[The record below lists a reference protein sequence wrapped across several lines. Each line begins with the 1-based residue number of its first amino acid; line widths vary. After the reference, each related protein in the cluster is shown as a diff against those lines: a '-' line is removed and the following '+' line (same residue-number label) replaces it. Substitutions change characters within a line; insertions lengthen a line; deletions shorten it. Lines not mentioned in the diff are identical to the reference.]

1 MTAPAKPPAG
11 VTQQQRSVG
20 AERGSWGRRTR
31 VVFQSGAR
39 RTRFYWHTQWVRS
52 ACRTAGGPPAL
63 LVHHDSHD
71 HGYFSLEDLELVVIT
86 YYISKKKTD
95 LRGLKKYHR
104 R

>member
-39 RTRFYWHTQWVRS
+39 ITRFYWGTHSGSGSHAGQQEAHPRS
-52 ACRTAGGPPAL
+52 SCITILTTTVISRLRT
-63 LVHHDSHD
+63 S
-71 HGYFSLEDLELVVIT
+71 SL
-86 YYISKKKTD
+86 S
-95 LRGLKKYHR
+95 
-104 R
+104 